1 MNRSHH
7 NNHTGHNKRQR
18 GGRPYMIG
26 SNHTDLSLG
35 VSAYDG
41 TMLRIIDR
49 GTPIPARKSQKF
61 YADSDSE
68 GIVEI
73 HVVQGERSL
82 AALIKFLRLLI

>member
-1 MNRSHH
+1 
-7 NNHTGHNKRQR
+7 
-18 GGRPYMIG
+18 
-26 SNHTDLSLG
+26 
-35 VSAYDG
+35 
-41 TMLRIIDR
+41 MLRIIDR